1 MLKNLNQSNEK
12 LHLIDLEF
20 KLVFQKMEINW
31 NVTNAECQ
39 KEMPTLIYQNILKKK
54 QLKKEQ
60 RDIKET
66 IITNEEDLEGYTFI
80 EIWRESEENL
90 SRIDLDEAKE
100 TVKELK
106 KICSNGLYNL
116 ETGEFKDLRPED
128 LITMQSYVNY
138 EPEASTELAM
148 KILKDIYDK
157 DVDYVLELF
166 AKTFDGIPR
175 DDLLILHEGTTSNG
189 KSFVTE
195 KVLHIFGG
203 YAKASMFD
211 DILTEELSNNV
222 EWFYKARLVLM
233 YIVTDEKVIKK
244 DLIKQLDDLTWRGK
258 DIQELIQSMCISI
271 INLSLMYEFVG
282 TPKLPYH
289 KEYNSYYEEEQE
301 ITQGLQVLLL
311 RKNIYENS
319 INNYDDDGF

>member
-12 LHLIDLEF
+12 FHLIDLEF
-20 KLVFQKMEINW
+20 KLDLMVVKYISVFQKMEINW

-39 KEMPTLIYQNILKKK
+39 KEMPTLIYQNFEEETV
-54 QLKKEQ
+54 KERAERYK
-60 RDIKET
+60 RDHHYKYVVET
-66 IITNEEDLEGYTFI
+66 EWWKYYDPKRGIYVHLDEEDLEDGSK
-80 EIWRESEENL
+80 IWRESEENL

-157 DVDYVLELF
+157 DVDFVLELF
-166 AKTFDGIPR
+166 AKTFVGIPR

-189 KSFVTE
+189 KS
-195 KVLHIFGG
+195 L
-203 YAKASMFD
+203 
-211 DILTEELSNNV
+211 
-222 EWFYKARLVLM
+222 
-233 YIVTDEKVIKK
+233 
-244 DLIKQLDDLTWRGK
+244 
-258 DIQELIQSMCISI
+258 
-271 INLSLMYEFVG
+271 
-282 TPKLPYH
+282 
-289 KEYNSYYEEEQE
+289 
-301 ITQGLQVLLL
+301 
-311 RKNIYENS
+311 
-319 INNYDDDGF
+319 